1 MTAKN
6 SRKLSDAA
14 SQQMQFEFN
23 ARKPRGIAT
32 IQYEDNLLSV
42 FVFWVTQEEE
52 ETTKTPKKARFRP
65 QSLQMPIIQ
74 VSDTFIVKK
83 LQIREE
89 KASAIIQIS
98 P

>member
-1 MTAKN
+1 M
-6 SRKLSDAA
+6 LA
-14 SQQMQFEFN
+14 SPE
-23 ARKPRGIAT
+23 ALPLYSTRI
-32 IQYEDNLLSV
+32 
-42 FVFWVTQEEE
+42 TQEEE
-52 ETTKTPKKARFRP
+52 ETIKTPKKARYRP
-65 QSLQMPIIQ
+65 QNLQMPIIQ